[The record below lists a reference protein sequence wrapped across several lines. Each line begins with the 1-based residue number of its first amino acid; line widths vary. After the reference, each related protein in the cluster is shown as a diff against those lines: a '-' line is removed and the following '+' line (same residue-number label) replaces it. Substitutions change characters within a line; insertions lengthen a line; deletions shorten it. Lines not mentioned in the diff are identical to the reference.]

1 MIKKIEGSIAIA
13 KILNKFKIY
22 IDALIVNKWQ
32 ILLAGGEMV
41 WYNITAYNL
50 NVKFVLR
57 NNKEKVI
64 C

>member
-32 ILLAGGEMV
+32 ILLAG
-41 WYNITAYNL
+41 
-50 NVKFVLR
+50 KFCLQGGR
-57 NNKEKVI
+57 WFGI
-64 C
+64 ILLHIISM